1 MTGILE
7 KGIQSN
13 QTKSTTVVNKNPLN
27 LAASWYVAMLSKELG
42 KKPKAIQLFGR
53 DLVAWRDGNG
63 APVIMERYCS
73 HMGASLAIGEVKDGC
88 IQCPFHHWRY
98 DNLGDCVSIP
108 DIEHI
113 PPTARQKT
121 YVTQERYGW
130 IWVWYG
136 SATPLCPLPEFPAYI
151 DRHNYMPYSFSLNVK
166 TTVRQI
172 IENVFDHR
180 HFGTA
185 HHMKLAEPIKFTLL
199 NDPHL
204 AKQLEPP
211 IKKEAQLKE
220 FLPNLFEARIQ
231 SYFGLAGAL
240 AQALGLNATTFTV
253 PTDTWPSGHRA
264 TGFVNDKEKFVALM
278 ALTPVAENQ
287 TIARY
292 TMMVKKTGFFLLD
305 ILYYV
310 LFGWQHEVVAAEDVP
325 IWDTMKPEK
334 GGAYTKH
341 DREVL
346 KYREFYQSWVD
357 RVEV

>member
-1 MTGILE
+1 MTSIIE
-7 KGIQSN
+7 TIKQPKP
-13 QTKSTTVVNKNPLN
+13 TKSEASVNKNSLN

-42 KKPKAIQLFGR
+42 KKPKPIKLFGR
-53 DLVAWRDGNG
+53 DLVAWRDGKGN
-63 APVIMERYCS
+63 PVIMERYCS

-88 IQCPFHHWRY
+88 IQCPFHHWQY
-98 DNLGDCVSIP
+98 DSKGDCVSIP

-113 PPTARQKT
+113 PPTSRQAS
-121 YVTQERYGW
+121 YVTQERYGY

-136 SATPLCPLPEFPAYI
+136 TSSPLYPVPEFSAYS
-151 DRHNYMPYSFSLNVK
+151 DKHYMAYEFSLTVK

-180 HFGTA
+180 HFSTA
-185 HHMKLAEPIKFTLL
+185 HHLKIAEPIKFTLL
-199 NDPHL
+199 DDQHQ
-204 AKQLEPP
+204 AKQLEPA

-220 FLPNLFEARIQ
+220 FLPNLFEARIE
-231 SYFGLAGAL
+231 SYFGLTGAL
-240 AQALGLNATTFTV
+240 AEALGLNATTFTV

-310 LFGWQHEVVAAEDVP
+310 LHGWQHEVVAAEDVP
-325 IWDTMKPEK
+325 IWDTMKPEL
-334 GGAYTKH
+334 GGAYIKH

-346 KYREFYQSWVD
+346 KYREFYQRWVD